1 MTTPTPATEFFHRTE
16 LAQTYA
22 DDALDTSLG
31 RSGGLFLA
39 APRRTGKSTFV
50 RQDLVPALR
59 GRGVE
64 VIYVDLWVDKTK
76 DPALLIANAVRDELK
91 KDDGAITKLARKA
104 GLGKFTVG
112 ALGSGLNFDLSQV
125 GLSADATLADALKAL
140 SNANGQV
147 IVLVIDEAQQALTT
161 SDGINALFAL
171 KAARDELNLAGTG
184 LQVIATGSNRDKLA
198 MLVNGREQPF
208 FGATL
213 VDFPKLGLSYI
224 EWLCKR
230 SKMTLDPAKTLDVFK
245 EAGSRP
251 EMILPAMRKARL
263 THSSGSS
270 AGTLDATLDAAF
282 ARLVREHIAAAK
294 DDFFHTLTS
303 LPPLQAALLREL
315 ALDAQQPPAAERV
328 GVFSGAMVARLKG
341 RVKAELQS
349 DDSVQV
355 DTSAI
360 QNALDVLR
368 DKNFLWRSQRG
379 AYWLED
385 DQLVSWLAG
394 SV

>member
-1 MTTPTPATEFFHRTE
+1 MTTPTPASEFFHRTE

-140 SNANGQV
+140 SNANGQAL
-147 IVLVIDEAQQALTT
+147 VLVIDEAQQALTT

-198 MLVNGREQPF
+198 MLVNWREQPF

-213 VDFPKLGLSYI
+213 VDFPKLGLAYI

-230 SKMTLDPAKTLDVFK
+230 SKMALDPAKTLDVFK

-263 THSSGSS
+263 THPSGSS

-282 ARLVREHIAAAK
+282 AHLVREHIAAAK

-328 GVFSGAMVARLKG
+328 GVFSGAMVARLKD

>member
-1 MTTPTPATEFFHRTE
+1 M
-16 LAQTYA
+16 
-22 DDALDTSLG
+22 
-31 RSGGLFLA
+31 
-39 APRRTGKSTFV
+39 
-50 RQDLVPALR
+50 
-59 GRGVE
+59 
-64 VIYVDLWVDKTK
+64 
-76 DPALLIANAVRDELK
+76 
-91 KDDGAITKLARKA
+91 
-104 GLGKFTVG
+104 
-112 ALGSGLNFDLSQV
+112 
-125 GLSADATLADALKAL
+125 KAL
-140 SNANGQV
+140 SNANGHS

-171 KAARDELNLAGTG
+171 KAARDELNLAGKG

-213 VDFPKLGLSYI
+213 VDFPKLGLAYI

-230 SKMTLDPAKTLDVFK
+230 SKMALSSAKTLDVFK

-263 THSSGSS
+263 THSSELN
-270 AGTLDATLDAAF
+270 ADTREGTLNDTLDAAF
-282 ARLVREHIAAAK
+282 ARLVREHIAAVK
-294 DDFFHTLTS
+294 DDFFHTLAS
-303 LPPLQAALLREL
+303 LHPLQAALLHEL
-315 ALDAQQPPAAERV
+315 ALDALQPPAAERV
-328 GVFSGAMVARLKG
+328 GVFSGAMALRLKG
-341 RVKAELQS
+341 RIKAELQG

-385 DQLVSWLAG
+385 DQLVTWLAG
-394 SV
+394 